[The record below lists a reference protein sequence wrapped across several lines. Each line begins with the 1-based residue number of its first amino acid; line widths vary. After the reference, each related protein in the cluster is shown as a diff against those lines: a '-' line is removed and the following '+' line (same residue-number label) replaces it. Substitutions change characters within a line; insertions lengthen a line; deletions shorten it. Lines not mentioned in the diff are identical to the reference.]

1 MKSFALV
8 SLSERRAPKE
18 VPARR
23 DDGAECEEP
32 FKRRGVS
39 PVIAKEN
46 EWAMASA
53 PNPSLSDEVLDLIP
67 RLRAYARALTR
78 DVNDADDL
86 VQETLVKALSHID
99 SFQPGTIMRAWLFT
113 IMRNSFYTNVKKRAR
128 ERPGAEDC
136 VSGFLTSMPDHDRVI
151 EGKRVIAA
159 IERLPDH
166 YREILILVVMLG
178 ESYQDA
184 AEICGVGIGTV
195 KSRVNRARRLVMDEL
210 GADALE
216 NMASR

>member
-1 MKSFALV
+1 
-8 SLSERRAPKE
+8 
-18 VPARR
+18 
-23 DDGAECEEP
+23 
-32 FKRRGVS
+32 
-39 PVIAKEN
+39 
-46 EWAMASA
+46 
-53 PNPSLSDEVLDLIP
+53 
-67 RLRAYARALTR
+67 
-78 DVNDADDL
+78 
-86 VQETLVKALSHID
+86 
-99 SFQPGTIMRAWLFT
+99 
-113 IMRNSFYTNVKKRAR
+113 
-128 ERPGAEDC
+128 
-136 VSGFLTSMPDHDRVI
+136 MPDHDRVI

-216 NMASR
+216 NMATR